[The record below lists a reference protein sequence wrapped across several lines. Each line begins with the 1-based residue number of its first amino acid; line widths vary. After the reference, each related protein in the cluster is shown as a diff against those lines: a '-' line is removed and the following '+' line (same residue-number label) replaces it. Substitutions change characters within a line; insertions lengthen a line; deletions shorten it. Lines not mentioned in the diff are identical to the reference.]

1 MVPKSISRVSLPW
14 MLDNIS
20 ILLLDISTL
29 VSYNHTKLSMSSY
42 ALLWVNGPAICP
54 ESHLE
59 PGCYPGLCLSS
70 HSCIQ
75 PMIM

>member
-42 ALLWVNGPAICP
+42 ALLWVNALLLPFAP
-54 ESHLE
+54 S
-59 PGCYPGLCLSS
+59 P
-70 HSCIQ
+70 IQ
-75 PMIM
+75 SLDVIQDSASPHIPVSNQ